1 MPRKGNRSWTEG
13 EARAQLAAL
22 DRSGQSV
29 EDYAKAGGFSTR
41 RFSYWRGRLAGPQP
55 AAGLRLVE
63 LSVRSA
69 PPSAP
74 IEVGFPTGHVVR
86 VSSGSLT
93 EVLRAVAALAC

>member
-1 MPRKGNRSWTEG
+1 MLRTGNKSWTEA

-22 DRSGQSV
+22 ERSGQSV
-29 EDYAKAGGFSTR
+29 EDYATAGGIRSR
-41 RFSYWRGRLAGPQP
+41 RISYWRGRLAGPHR

-63 LSVRSA
+63 LAVRSA
-69 PPSAP
+69 PPAAP